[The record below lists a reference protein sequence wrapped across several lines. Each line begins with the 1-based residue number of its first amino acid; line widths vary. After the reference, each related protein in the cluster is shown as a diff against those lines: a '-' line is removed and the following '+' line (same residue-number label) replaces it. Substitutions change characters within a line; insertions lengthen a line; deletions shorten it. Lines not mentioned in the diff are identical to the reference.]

1 MKESNALAQQ
11 SSGTIDPLSPFGWTF
26 GRWFDDVLS
35 RRDGGERLV
44 SPALD
49 ITEDDHAV
57 TVTAELPGLKKDDV
71 RIQFE
76 NGLLTISGEKRTEDV
91 QKDRAWHVMER
102 RYGAFSRSISLPR
115 GVTTENAEARFEDGV
130 LTVTLPKREDVK
142 PKTLKIK

>member
-57 TVTAELPGLKKDDV
+57 TVTTANANTAAHMIRIFHFSMSPSPTDERDRQECRV
-71 RIQFE
+71 R
-76 NGLLTISGEKRTEDV
+76 
-91 QKDRAWHVMER
+91 
-102 RYGAFSRSISLPR
+102 
-115 GVTTENAEARFEDGV
+115 
-130 LTVTLPKREDVK
+130 
-142 PKTLKIK
+142 